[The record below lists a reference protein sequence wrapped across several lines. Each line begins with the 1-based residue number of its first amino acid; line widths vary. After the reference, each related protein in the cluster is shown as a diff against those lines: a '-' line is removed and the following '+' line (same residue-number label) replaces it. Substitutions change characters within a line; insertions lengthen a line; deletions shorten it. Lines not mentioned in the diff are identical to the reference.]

1 MVITMK
7 IYWNDEYCAPN
18 IDFETFRKS
27 KEIATQVVNTLRD
40 SVQVIDP
47 ADVPSAL
54 AKAHSALSKNVEPA
68 YLNAIMTGNPLW
80 LAKTN
85 GLGWDEGIYPMVL
98 NSTAG
103 ILAAT
108 DDVLGGERVSCSL
121 SSGLHHAQP
130 SKGKGFCTV
139 NSLALGAKYA
149 TDRGAKVVIL
159 DLDAH
164 CGGGTAEYIK
174 GTAIK
179 QVDVS
184 ILDFDRYESD
194 KNSTLLF
201 DQAWADDA
209 ELYKQ
214 QVRKALDLVVYM
226 SPDVVFYNAGVDV
239 FPHIDPLYVIE
250 REIMVAETLQK
261 SGARTVLLMAGGYG
275 SLDDIVPLHIST
287 IGAFVAPTAV
297 ARGINTAKS
306 TLKFIGELNG
316 V

>member
-1 MVITMK
+1 MK
-7 IYWNDEYCAPN
+7 IYWNDEYCAPR
-18 IDFETFRKS
+18 IDFETFQKS
-27 KEIATQVVNTLRD
+27 KEIASQLGLVLRD
-40 SVQVIDP
+40 SVEIVDP
-47 ADVPSAL
+47 ANVPSAL
-54 AKAHSALSKNVEPA
+54 AKAHVALSRYVEPA

-108 DDVLGGERVSCSL
+108 DDVLGGEKVSCSL
-121 SSGLHHAQP
+121 SSGLHHAKRD
-130 SKGKGFCTV
+130 KGKGFCTV
-139 NSLALGAKYA
+139 NSLALGALYA
-149 TDRGAKVVIL
+149 AERGSKVVIL

-184 ILDFDRYESD
+184 ILDFDRYQSD
-194 KNSTLLF
+194 DNSTLYF
-201 DQAWADDA
+201 SEAWADDG
-209 ELYKQ
+209 EGYLN
-214 QVRKALDLVVYM
+214 QVREAMKLVAAM

-239 FPHIDPLYVIE
+239 YPHIQPIHVIE
-250 REIMVAETLQK
+250 RELMVSETLRQ
-261 SGARTVLLMAGGYG
+261 SNARIVLLMAGGYG
-275 SLDDIVPLHIST
+275 SYSDIVPLHIST
-287 IGAFVAPTAV
+287 IGAFAAPEQVQLGLDLAIPLDV
-297 ARGINTAKS
+297 
-306 TLKFIGELNG
+306 